1 MATLQSPGEQNPLD
15 DSMGVMFIG
24 VIASAVL
31 YGVSLAQTL
40 YYFNRYPSD
49 AWYLKYLVIL
59 TLLFDTSHLAMI
71 THTIYHY
78 TITEYYDHQ
87 ALTRLIWSVLA
98 EALPTGITGTLV
110 QVFYVVRI
118 FRLSKRNYWVSGL
131 ILAIVLANAAC
142 GTAWVVISL
151 QMETYHQLLKINPLT
166 ITINALSAAA
176 DVLIAAIL
184 CYLLAR
190 SKTGFKRSD
199 SMISKL
205 ITFTANTGL
214 ATSVCAL
221 ASLISLLG
229 SPTTLIYALFYF
241 CIGRLYTNS
250 LLVALNA
257 RNSIRGTT
265 DDDHK
270 LASIPT
276 SIAMSPQATDI
287 SRAQNISIRIDTTTH
302 SEFGG
307 NDRKGDADSDL
318 DGVRVQ
324 SRSSTGRFMC

>member
-40 YYFNRYPSD
+40 YYFNRYPND
-49 AWYLKYLVIL
+49 AWYLKYLTLRSGYSHFAIRHQSSGHDYAYHLSLHNHRIL
-59 TLLFDTSHLAMI
+59 RPSSTDTAYM
-71 THTIYHY
+71 
-78 TITEYYDHQ
+78 
-87 ALTRLIWSVLA
+87 A

-110 QVFYVVRI
+110 QFFYVVRI
-118 FRLSKRNYWVSGL
+118 FRREFF
-131 ILAIVLANAAC
+131 VLGASIRQLDEEATNAAC
-142 GTAWVVISL
+142 GTGLSFLSAPVEICPDELPTHLKLGSL

-214 ATSVCAL
+214 
-221 ASLISLLG
+221 
-229 SPTTLIYALFYF
+229 
-241 CIGRLYTNS
+241 
-250 LLVALNA
+250 
-257 RNSIRGTT
+257 
-265 DDDHK
+265 
-270 LASIPT
+270 
-276 SIAMSPQATDI
+276 
-287 SRAQNISIRIDTTTH
+287 
-302 SEFGG
+302 
-307 NDRKGDADSDL
+307 
-318 DGVRVQ
+318 
-324 SRSSTGRFMC
+324 